1 MRQSDVLS
9 RRAAKKAPAP
19 NPREEAASRIS
30 DEIRYSEECICFLLV
45 RECEDV
51 AEDVPSLAR
60 AGVFDAE
67 NYSSRVLRAIAPAF
81 PTACNLASSRGE
93 LVSVYSLAECLPCEV
108 RDEVYRELKWIADP
122 DTNAPYPES
131 MRLLAVKSILSCFRT
146 LSRIRAED
154 SVSRALRDAHTLF
167 ASGEQSR
174 ALQIAADAIAKYNA
188 AQSPDVSQQTLT
200 YSFERYAEECEK
212 QPERS
217 AIQSGFETIDALTG
231 GALFADGSLVFLGGA
246 PGAGKTALATQ
257 MAINAARAGTPVM
270 FFSCDMPAR
279 VIIPR
284 AMSLVSAQRA
294 VGAQQNPRNA
304 AKALRES
311 AVPVSALSPRGEKIP
326 GIAEIIE
333 ESRAVSGVRVIAG
346 EGMAATDISEAVMEQ
361 IDRTGIRPLVVVDY
375 LQLLRRP
382 ADTRRGYDT
391 RAEIEESIHVLRKLA
406 TKTLAPVLCISA
418 LSRVGYDKPISMEH
432 FKETGDI
439 EYAADV
445 EIALQKSVVFPRRL
459 PSGRLET
466 REAVSA
472 RVAAHDAD
480 AAATERY
487 CLSNREYLPFS
498 RGVVAAILKNRR
510 GTCGLAS
517 LEFFPNHM
525 FFVDCGAFVPDKP
538 SPS

>member
-1 MRQSDVLS
+1 MRQSDTL
-9 RRAAKKAPAP
+9 RRRVAKKAPAS

-30 DEIRYSEECICFLLV
+30 DEIRYSEDCICFLLV
-45 RECEDV
+45 RECEDA
-51 AEDVPSLAR
+51 AESIPLLAR
-60 AGVFDAE
+60 SGVFDAE
-67 NYSSRVLRAIAPAF
+67 NYNSRILRAIAPAF
-81 PTACNLASSRGE
+81 PTACNLAASRGE
-93 LVSVYSLAECLPCEV
+93 LVSVHSIAECLPGEI
-108 RDEVYRELKWIADP
+108 RDEIYRELKWIADP
-122 DTNAPYPES
+122 DTNAPYPEIT
-131 MRLLAVKSILSCFRT
+131 RILPVESILSYFRT
-146 LSRIRAED
+146 LSRIRAEEF
-154 SVSRALRDAHTLF
+154 VSRTLRDAHALF
-167 ASGEQSR
+167 DAGEQSR
-174 ALQIAADAIAKYNA
+174 ALQLAAGAIAKYNA
-188 AQSPDVSQQTLT
+188 AQAPDVSQQSLT
-200 YSFERYAEECEK
+200 YSCERYIEERKK
-212 QPERS
+212 QPEWS
-217 AIQSGFETIDALTG
+217 AIPSGIKTIDTLTG
-231 GALFADGSLVFLGGA
+231 GALFTDGSLVFLGGA

-284 AMSLVSAQRA
+284 AMTLLSAQRA
-294 VGAQQNPRNA
+294 AGSQQNPRNA
-304 AKALRES
+304 AKALRCA
-311 AVPVSALSPRGEKIP
+311 AVPVSVLSSPGEATP
-326 GIAEIIE
+326 EITEIVE
-333 ESRAVSGVRVIAG
+333 ESKAASNVRVIAG
-346 EGMAATDISEAVMEQ
+346 EGMSATDISNAVMEQ
-361 IDRTGIRPLVVVDY
+361 IDRTGVRPLVVVDY
-375 LQLLRRP
+375 LQLLRQS
-382 ADTRRGYDT
+382 ADVRRGYDT

-445 EIALQKSVVFPRRL
+445 EIALQKSTVFPRLL

-498 RGVVAAILKNRR
+498 RGIVAAILKNRR
-510 GTCGLAS
+510 GACGLAS

-525 FFVDCGAFVPDKP
+525 FFVDCGVFVPDKP
-538 SPS
+538 NP